1 MSCLLYLKMQLF
13 LSHAAFFM
21 SLFRREHLKHF
32 LKEDHK
38 DLCKKV
44 TDKLFGLELSKACK
58 DISKTPRA
66 TTKILKNSTR

>member
-1 MSCLLYLKMQLF
+1 
-13 LSHAAFFM
+13 M